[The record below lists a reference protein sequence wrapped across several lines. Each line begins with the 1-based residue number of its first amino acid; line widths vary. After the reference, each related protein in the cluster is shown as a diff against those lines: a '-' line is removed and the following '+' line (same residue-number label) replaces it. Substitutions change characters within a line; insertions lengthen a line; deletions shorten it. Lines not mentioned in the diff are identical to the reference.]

1 MLRTQGLSTLSTNF
15 KSDQSKDKNSDD
27 VRVLH
32 NNLKSSFNQTVQ
44 KSMSAVVDYPVKGLK
59 GDVNSNFYEFLA
71 MGMIPYLAGSAMFM
85 IVFNALNLGKHLGAK
100 DAKASS
106 MLGKKMALGVV
117 FYGLLKN
124 LSKKFVT
131 VPIRVVTGVDTEL
144 PYQNKVYNLP
154 EGTGKDTDIKVQ
166 LQQRKVFDSKEFF
179 RKDLL
184 KRDFYDNV
192 ANKLDMGTNLED
204 SISETTPIIQNVVAT
219 SNTAKTLSSYA
230 WAAVGVGL
238 AMQKTWEDFFDA
250 ISNRKKY
257 VASKE
262 ESLISKLGGKI
273 KIFGSN
279 MLNISKEFGKSFYR
293 SCKQLWCGSKTN
305 KGFMK
310 HSGKVL
316 IGLSTL
322 MTVGLTA
329 NSIIKAKTMAKNNN
343 LKTIDAT
350 KEITVI

>member
-15 KSDQSKDKNSDD
+15 KSDQSKDENSDD

-144 PYQNKVYNLP
+144 AYQNKVYNLP

-238 AMQKTWEDFFDA
+238 AMQKTWEDFFDT
-250 ISNRKKY
+250 ISNRKK
-257 VASKE
+257 S
-262 ESLISKLGGKI
+262 
-273 KIFGSN
+273 
-279 MLNISKEFGKSFYR
+279 
-293 SCKQLWCGSKTN
+293 
-305 KGFMK
+305 
-310 HSGKVL
+310 
-316 IGLSTL
+316 
-322 MTVGLTA
+322 
-329 NSIIKAKTMAKNNN
+329 
-343 LKTIDAT
+343 
-350 KEITVI
+350 